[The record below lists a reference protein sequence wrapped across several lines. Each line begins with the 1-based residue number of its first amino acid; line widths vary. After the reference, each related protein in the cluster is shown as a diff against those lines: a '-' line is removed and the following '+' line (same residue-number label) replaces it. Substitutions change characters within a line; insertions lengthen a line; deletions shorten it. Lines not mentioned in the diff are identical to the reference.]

1 MFLFSVPLVDKLLIK
16 TPNDNPRR
24 GKTTGAKFTVTAIT
38 RAAREKNLSIYRR
51 PSARPQSN
59 LHAPRNTRALER
71 KTEEK
76 KASRSGGWRII
87 DVNQTFLFREAAR
100 QPRAAK

>member
-24 GKTTGAKFTVTAIT
+24 GKTPGAKFMVTAIM
-38 RAAREKNLSIYRR
+38 RGAGKNLSIYRR

-59 LHAPRNTRALER
+59 LHAPRNTRALGQ
-71 KTEEK
+71 KTKKK
-76 KASRSGGWRII
+76 KASRSGLA
-87 DVNQTFLFREAAR
+87 NN
-100 QPRAAK
+100 